1 VYKLRGNKGLFDK
14 EETFEKLV
22 NMGNPLERISKVIDF
37 EMFREKLESQ
47 LLNQNKKNNVGA
59 KPYDI
64 VMIFKIMI
72 LQRFYGLGDTQ
83 IEYQKY

>member
-1 VYKLRGNKGLFDK
+1 MYKLRGNKGLFDK

-72 LQRFYGLGDTQ
+72 LQPFYGLGDTQ

>member
-72 LQRFYGLGDTQ
+72 LQPFYGLGDTQ

>member
-1 VYKLRGNKGLFDK
+1 MYKLRGNKGLFDK